1 MSWKIRQNWSD
12 LDSCIALGTSVT
24 VRQMEPGE
32 LGALVK
38 KALELQQRTRMLLS
52 LVKVVTICWLNSP
65 NCSESGLPSGTV
77 VKNLPADVR
86 DAKDTGLIS
95 GLERSLGV
103 GNDNL
108 LWYFCLENS
117 MDRVAW
123 WATVYW
129 VTMSWTQ
136 LSTHTYTHTHTHT
149 HTRTRIDSTFENGL
163 NPASPQQACSRC
175 LCSGSDHISLK
186 YFESL

>member
-1 MSWKIRQNWSD
+1 
-12 LDSCIALGTSVT
+12 
-24 VRQMEPGE
+24 MEPGE

-149 HTRTRIDSTFENGL
+149 RTRIDSTFENGL
-163 NPASPQQACSRC
+163 NPASPQQACSHC